1 MEKTIRLISSVII
14 PALLFVL
21 FTVSYKQYLPQRNV
35 IELLDNYKSLQY
47 DTENVAI
54 RLSTNSPVET
64 VLLNKVLPNMSY
76 KVLDSQV
83 DGDTAIVSLQISNI
97 NLDNILSDYQ
107 ASLVE
112 ETLKPIEDENS
123 QPTSTID
130 DFEISLLVNI
140 IDDPSIKKEYVSQEI
155 ELKLHKY
162 EENWVVEDSEAFF
175 KAIMG
180 YQSDQITFEHLSREV
195 Q

>member
-64 VLLNKVLPNMSY
+64 VLLNKVLPSMSY
-76 KVLDSQV
+76 KVLDSHV

-130 DFEISLLVNI
+130 DFEISLLVNL
-140 IDDPSIKKEYVSQEI
+140 IDDSSVKKEYVSQEI
-155 ELKLHKY
+155 ELKLHKQ
-162 EENWVVEDSEAFF
+162 EEKWVVEDSEAFF

-180 YQSDQITFEHLSREV
+180 YQSDEITFEHLSREV

>member
-64 VLLNKVLPNMSY
+64 ILLNKVLPSMSY
-76 KVLDSQV
+76 KVLDSHV

-97 NLDNILSDYQ
+97 NLDDMLNDYQ

-112 ETLKPIEDENS
+112 QTLKPIEDESS
-123 QPTSTID
+123 QSASTID
-130 DFEISLLVNI
+130 DFEISLLVNL
-140 IDDPSIKKEYVSQEI
+140 IDDPSIKKEYVSC
-155 ELKLHKY
+155 
-162 EENWVVEDSEAFF
+162 
-175 KAIMG
+175 
-180 YQSDQITFEHLSREV
+180 
-195 Q
+195 

>member
-54 RLSTNSPVET
+54 RLSTDSTLET

-97 NLDNILSDYQ
+97 NLDNILSDYR

-112 ETLKPIEDENS
+112 QTLKPIEDENS

-130 DFEISLLVNI
+130 DFEISLLVNL
-140 IDDPSIKKEYVSQEI
+140 IDDSSIKKEYVSQEI
-155 ELKLHKY
+155 ELKLHKQ

>member
-64 VLLNKVLPNMSY
+64 ILLNKVLPSMSY
-76 KVLDSQV
+76 KVLDSHV

-97 NLDNILSDYQ
+97 NLDDMLNDYQ

-112 ETLKPIEDENS
+112 QTLKSIEDES
-123 QPTSTID
+123 IQSATTID
-130 DFEISLLVNI
+130 DFEISLLVNL
-140 IDDPSIKKEYVSQEI
+140 IDDPLIKKEYVSQEI
-155 ELKLHKY
+155 ELTLHKQ

-180 YQSDQITFEHLSREV
+180 YQSDEITFEHLSREV

>member
-64 VLLNKVLPNMSY
+64 VLLNKVLPSMSY
-76 KVLDSQV
+76 KVLDSHV
-83 DGDTAIVSLQISNI
+83 DGNTAIVSLQISNI
-97 NLDNILSDYQ
+97 NLDDMLNDYQ
-107 ASLVE
+107 ASLVKQ
-112 ETLKPIEDENS
+112 TLRPIEDES
-123 QPTSTID
+123 LQSASTID
-130 DFEISLLVNI
+130 DFEISLLVNL

-155 ELKLHKY
+155 ELTLYKQAD
-162 EENWVVEDSEAFF
+162 NWVVEDSEAFF

-180 YQSDQITFEHLSREV
+180 YQSDEITFEHLSREV

>member
-14 PALLFVL
+14 PVLLFVL

-64 VLLNKVLPNMSY
+64 ILLNKVLPSMSY
-76 KVLDSQV
+76 KVLDSHV

-97 NLDNILSDYQ
+97 NLDDMLNDYQ

-112 ETLKPIEDENS
+112 QTLKSIEDES
-123 QPTSTID
+123 IQSATTID
-130 DFEISLLVNI
+130 DFEISLLVNL
-140 IDDPSIKKEYVSQEI
+140 IDDPLIKKEYVSQEI
-155 ELKLHKY
+155 ELTLHKQ
-162 EENWVVEDSEAFF
+162 EDNWVVEDSEAFF

-180 YQSDQITFEHLSREV
+180 YQSDEITFEHLSREV

>member
-76 KVLDSQV
+76 KVLDSQI

-112 ETLKPIEDENS
+112 ETLK
-123 QPTSTID
+123 
-130 DFEISLLVNI
+130 
-140 IDDPSIKKEYVSQEI
+140 
-155 ELKLHKY
+155 
-162 EENWVVEDSEAFF
+162 
-175 KAIMG
+175 
-180 YQSDQITFEHLSREV
+180 QI
-195 Q
+195 

>member
-54 RLSTNSPVET
+54 RLSTDSTLET

-130 DFEISLLVNI
+130 DFEISLLVNL

-155 ELKLHKY
+155 ELKLHKQ

>member
-47 DTENVAI
+47 DTDNVAI
-54 RLSTNSPVET
+54 RLSTDSTLET

-76 KVLDSQV
+76 KVLDSHV
-83 DGDTAIVSLQISNI
+83 DGDTAIVLLQISNI
-97 NLDNILSDYQ
+97 NLDNMLSDYQ

-112 ETLKPIEDENS
+112 KMVKPIEDES
-123 QPTSTID
+123 VQSASTID
-130 DFEISLLVNI
+130 DVEISLLVNL
-140 IDDPSIKKEYVSQEI
+140 IDDSSIKKEYVSQEI
-155 ELKLHKY
+155 ELKLHKQ
-162 EENWVVEDSEAFF
+162 EENWVIEDSEAFF

-180 YQSDQITFEHLSREV
+180 YQSDQITFKHLSREV

>member
-47 DTENVAI
+47 DTDNVAI
-54 RLSTNSPVET
+54 RLSTDSTLET

-130 DFEISLLVNI
+130 DFEISLLVNL
-140 IDDPSIKKEYVSQEI
+140 IDDSSIKKEYVSQEI
-155 ELKLHKY
+155 ELKLHKQ